1 MNKTQFLR
9 KSVFWM
15 ILLVSFF
22 LATDAAAQKKVSG
35 TVTADGEALIG
46 ANILIKGTTQG
57 TSTDLDGKFSLTV
70 PNDAK
75 TLVISYLGFDTK
87 DVAITGE
94 YLNVTLEASKTTLE
108 EVVVV
113 GYGAQKKS
121 VVTGAISSVKEREI
135 EKLPNSG
142 RIDNVLQ
149 GRTSGVYVAAN
160 AGQPG
165 SSATIRVRGITTFN
179 GFGGNNALWV
189 VDGVVINDDIGFLNQ
204 SDIESIE
211 VLKDAAS
218 LAIYGARSASGVIL
232 VTTKKGK
239 KGKITTSYNGMFG
252 SSSPERTLK
261 LLNGTEYAAIMN
273 EKSING
279 GGDILF
285 SDIAKYGLGT
295 DWQKAVFT
303 DNAMRNS
310 HEFSINGGNDIST
323 FYLSFGS
330 QNLEGIVMPEISNFS
345 KQNIRINSTHKLSK
359 YITIG
364 ENFTYGRQKSQ
375 GISTNTE
382 YGGPLSSAISLDPL
396 TSIVVTDPVAA
407 KASPFN
413 QTDPSKVEFYY
424 FKDENG
430 NPYGISSYVG
440 QEMTNPLAF
449 KNITLG
455 NYGYG
460 NDFVGNAFVEV
471 KPIKDLTFKSSLGSK
486 MAFWGSRNF
495 TPAFYLSATY
505 NNLVRRLSSE
515 SNRIFTWNVENTVT
529 YKKVFGQHDL
539 TVLLGQGA
547 YEDDNAIYSGVTH
560 SGLSTDDYKEASFN
574 SSVDPTQ
581 QKGYSWLSEAHRV
594 SSLFSRVNYNFG
606 EKYLFTG
613 ILRRDGSTNFGANKK
628 YGIFPSF
635 SLGWVVSNEDFWNA
649 DGFIE
654 SLKFRGGY
662 GVTGNDRMRKYSF
675 VSTIGG
681 GRNYTIGSDG
691 STINLGSSPNAP
703 ANPDLKWEE
712 TRQTNIGFET
722 RFLKSFN
729 FTFDLFKKNTV
740 GILQTVRLPGYVGAE
755 GDPWAN
761 VADMKNTGIEM
772 ELSYRTSI
780 NDLNLNLSGNFST
793 LKNEVTYLGSGI
805 DYITSNTA
813 GFQSMGEIT
822 RTQLGESYNS
832 FYGYQT
838 AGIFQNLSEIN
849 AYKNADGSL
858 VQPNAVP
865 GDFKWVD
872 NNGDGKITDAD
883 KVFLGT
889 PIPKYTFGFNA
900 NLEYKSFDFLFF
912 VQGNAGNM
920 IFQGL
925 RRLDIQNGNYQT
937 VALSRWHGEGTSTTY
952 PRLTKEDNNG
962 NFSKMSDFYLQK
974 GDYLRIK
981 QVQLGYTFKKSLS
994 SKIGIERLRIYAGA
1008 ENLYTLTKYTGFDPE
1023 IGGDISGI
1031 DRGYYPQART
1041 LMMGINVQF

>member
-121 VVTGAISSVKEREI
+121 VVTGAISSIKEREI

-261 LLNGTEYAAIMN
+261 LLNGTEYAALMN
-273 EKSING
+273 ERSING
-279 GGDILF
+279 GGDVIY

-295 DWQKAVFT
+295 DWQKAIFT
-303 DNAMRNS
+303 DNAHRNS
-310 HEFSINGGNDIST
+310 HEFSINGGNDVST

-330 QNLEGIVMPEISNFS
+330 QNLEGIVLPEISNFS

-382 YGGPLSSAISLDPL
+382 YGGPLSSAVHLDPI
-396 TSIVVTDPVAA
+396 TPIVETDPV
-407 KASPFN
+407 KANNKS
-413 QTDPSKVEFYY
+413 YY
-424 FKDENG
+424 PANAFRDENG
-430 NPYGISSYVG
+430 NPYGISDGIPTPVG

-449 KNITLG
+449 SKTVLG

-460 NDFVGNAFVEV
+460 NDFVGNAFIEV
-471 KPIKDLTFKSSLGSK
+471 KPLKDITIKSSIGSK

-495 TPAFYLSATY
+495 TPSFYLHATY
-505 NNLVRRLSSE
+505 NNSVSRLSLE

-547 YEDDNAIYSGVTH
+547 YEDDNAVYSSVTH
-560 SGLSTDDYKEASFN
+560 SGLSTNDYREASFN
-574 SSVDPTQ
+574 SSVDPT
-581 QKGYSWLSEAHRV
+581 KKTGYSWLSEAHRV
-594 SSLFSRVNYNFG
+594 SSLFSRVNYNFS

-613 ILRRDGSTNFGANKK
+613 ILRRDGSSNFGANKQF
-628 YGIFPSF
+628 GIFPSF

-654 SLKFRGGY
+654 SLKIRGGY
-662 GVTGNDRMRKYSF
+662 GVTGNDRMAKYSF
-675 VSTIGG
+675 ISTIGG
-681 GRNYTIGSDG
+681 GRNYTIGSDD
-691 STINLGSSPNAP
+691 SNINLGSTPNAP

-712 TRQTNIGFET
+712 TRQTNVGFET
-722 RFLKSFN
+722 RFLRSFN

-761 VADMKNTGIEM
+761 VADMKNTGVEL

-793 LKNEVTYLGSGI
+793 LKNEVTYLGGGI
-805 DYITSNTA
+805 DYITTYTA

-822 RTQLGESYNS
+822 RTQIGESYNS

-838 AGIFQNLSEIN
+838 AGIFQNLNEIN
-849 AYKNADGSL
+849 SYKNADGSL
-858 VQPNAVP
+858 VQPDAVP

-872 NNGDGKITDAD
+872 NDGDGTITEED

-912 VQGNAGNM
+912 IQGNAGNM

-952 PRLTKEDNNG
+952 PRLTKEDKNK
-962 NFSKMSDFYLQK
+962 NFSEMSDFYLQK

-1031 DRGYYPQART
+1031 DKGYYPQART